1 MSKPAMKFSGRAWK
15 YGDHVNTDVIFPGKY
30 TYTISDP
37 AEMAPHALEDLDPEF
52 AGHVKPGDVVVGG
65 KNFGCGSS
73 REQAPQSIK
82 SAGAGAIIARGFARI
97 FYRNCINIGLPALT
111 CSEAVDAI
119 EHGDEVEVDL
129 EAGEI
134 RVKGQVYAFQPFA
147 GYAKTIIDDGGL
159 IAHTRKVLGIK
170 G

>member
-1 MSKPAMKFSGRAWK
+1 MKIKGRAWK
-15 YGDHVNTDVIFPGKY
+15 YGDHVNTDGIFPGKY

-52 AGHVKPGDVVVGG
+52 ATNVKPGDVVVGG

-97 FYRNCINIGLPALT
+97 FYRNCINIGLPALV
-111 CSEAVDAI
+111 SADAVDAI
-119 EHGDEVEVDL
+119 EHGGEVEIDL
-129 EAGEI
+129 EAGTI
-134 RVKGQVYAFQPFA
+134 IAGGRTFSFPPFE

-159 IAHTRKVLGIK
+159 IPHTRKVLGIDS
-170 G
+170 

>member
-1 MSKPAMKFSGRAWK
+1 MRIKGRAWK
-15 YGDHVNTDVIFPGKY
+15 YGDHINTDVIFPGKY

-52 AGHVKPGDVVVGG
+52 AKNVKPGDVVVGG

-97 FYRNCINIGLPALT
+97 FYRNCINIGLPALVS
-111 CSEAVDAI
+111 SEAVDAI
-119 EHGDEVEVDL
+119 EHGDEVSVDL
-129 EAGEI
+129 AAGTI
-134 RVKGQVYAFQPFA
+134 TVKGQAYGFPPFT
-147 GYAKTIIDDGGL
+147 GYAKTIIDNGGL
-159 IAHTRKVLGIK
+159 IPHTRKALGIDP
-170 G
+170 

>member
-1 MSKPAMKFSGRAWK
+1 MSIKGRAWK

-52 AGHVKPGDVVVGG
+52 AKNVKPGDVVVGG

-82 SAGAGAIIARGFARI
+82 SAGAGAIIAKGFARI

-111 CSEAVDAI
+111 CAEAVDAI
-119 EHGDEVEVDL
+119 EHGDPVEVNLDK
-129 EAGEI
+129 GTI
-134 RVKGQVYAFQPFA
+134 TVKGQAYTFPAFT
-147 GYAKTIIDDGGL
+147 GYAKMIIDNGGL
-159 IAHTRKVLGIK
+159 IEHTRKALGLDK
-170 G
+170 

>member
-1 MSKPAMKFSGRAWK
+1 MSIKGRAWK
-15 YGDHVNTDVIFPGKY
+15 YGDHINTDVIFPGKY

-52 AGHVKPGDVVVGG
+52 AKNVKPGDVVVGG

-97 FYRNCINIGLPALT
+97 FYRNCINIGLPALV
-111 CSEAVDAI
+111 SSVAVDAI
-119 EHGDEVEVDL
+119 EHGDEVSVDL
-129 EAGEI
+129 NAGTI
-134 RVKGQVYAFQPFA
+134 TVKGQVYVFPPFT
-147 GYAKTIIDDGGL
+147 GYAKTIIDNGGL
-159 IAHTRKVLGIK
+159 IKHTRKALGIDP
-170 G
+170 

>member
-1 MSKPAMKFSGRAWK
+1 MSIKGRAWK

-52 AGHVKPGDVVVGG
+52 AKNVKPGDVVVGG

-82 SAGAGAIIARGFARI
+82 SAGAGAIIAKGFARI

-111 CSEAVDAI
+111 CAEAVDAI
-119 EHGDEVEVDL
+119 EHGDQVEVNLD
-129 EAGEI
+129 AGTI
-134 RVKGQVYAFQPFA
+134 TVKGKSYTFPAFT
-147 GYAKTIIDDGGL
+147 GYAKMIIDNGGL
-159 IAHTRKVLGIK
+159 IEHTRKALGISS
-170 G
+170 

>member
-1 MSKPAMKFSGRAWK
+1 MTIKGRAWK

-37 AEMAPHALEDLDPEF
+37 QEMAPHALEDLDPEF
-52 AGHVKPGDVVVGG
+52 AKNVKPGDVVVGG

-97 FYRNCINIGLPALT
+97 FYRNCINIGLPALV
-111 CSEAVDAI
+111 SADAVDAI
-119 EHGDEVEVDL
+119 EHGGDVEIDL
-129 EAGEI
+129 QAGTI
-134 RVKGQVYAFQPFA
+134 VAAGKTFTFPPFE

-159 IAHTRKVLGIK
+159 IPHTRKVLGIDA
-170 G
+170 